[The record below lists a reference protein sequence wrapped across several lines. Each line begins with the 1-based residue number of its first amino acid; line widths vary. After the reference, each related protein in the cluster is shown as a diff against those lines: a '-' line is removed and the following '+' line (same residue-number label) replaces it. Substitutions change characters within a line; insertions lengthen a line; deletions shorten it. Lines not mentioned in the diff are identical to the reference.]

1 VAELNTCKSFNPWYL
16 LAMAI
21 GAMIGPWVV
30 MMQWWVQLSGPS
42 IGLAFTLVGIMCI
55 PIALVYGE
63 MTAMLPFTGGPFVYV
78 NSAFGKHAAFWST
91 WGLLLAY
98 LSVLGFLIM
107 AAIQLV
113 QYLWWPD
120 MTQLQLV
127 VIGII
132 VAILI
137 YLLAS
142 RSIIVSAT
150 AQFVMTV
157 LMLLVAVVVI
167 LMFTTHE
174 TFTTANWSP
183 FFATGMDGFFTGAA
197 LMITMYFGF
206 ELVPQFVQECNY
218 PARSFWKIILGS
230 LAFTIVFYSI
240 LPLVDSG
247 MLPWSELQNTEMV
260 DATIGGQL
268 FGRWFQYMVAG
279 VALLTIITTLTGFWL
294 ASARILFSMGQAR
307 ILPAWFDR
315 LNKSQTPGNASVV
328 ILGICIFFMVASG
341 TNWLPALLA
350 LMATGLGIAYTGSSL
365 AFLQLRRKYPQ
376 WVRPWRLPAGNLFGV
391 LAVLASLAIFY
402 FSAKYLDALMW
413 KVFAAYVAIGAII
426 WLVMIY
432 EARRNPENYAVKARQ
447 GVVEGAE

>member
-1 VAELNTCKSFNPWYL
+1 MAELNTCKSFNPWYL

-42 IGLAFTLVGIMCI
+42 IGLAFTLVGIMCV

-183 FFATGMDGFFTGAA
+183 FFATGTDGFFTGAA

-307 ILPAWFDR
+307 ILPAWFDK
-315 LNKSQTPGNASVV
+315 LNKSETPGNASVV
-328 ILGICIFFMVASG
+328 ILAICIFFMVASG
-341 TNWLPALLA
+341 TNWLAALLA

-376 WVRPWRLPAGNLFGV
+376 WARPWKLPAGNLFGV

-413 KVFAAYVAIGAII
+413 KVFAAYVAIGAVI

-432 EARRNPENYAVKARQ
+432 EARRNPENYAVNARQ
-447 GVVEGAE
+447 GLVEGSE

>member
-1 VAELNTCKSFNPWYL
+1 MAELNTCKSFNPWYL

-42 IGLAFTLVGIMCI
+42 IGLAFTLVGIMCV

-120 MTQLQLV
+120 MTQFQLV

-183 FFATGMDGFFTGAA
+183 FFATGTDGFFTGAA

-307 ILPAWFDR
+307 ILPAWFDK
-315 LNKSQTPGNASVV
+315 LNKNETPGNASVV
-328 ILGICIFFMVASG
+328 ILAICIFFMVASG
-341 TNWLPALLA
+341 TNWLAALLA

-376 WVRPWRLPAGNLFGV
+376 WVRPWKLPVGNLIGA

-402 FSAKYLDALMW
+402 FSAKYLDSLMW
-413 KVFAAYVAIGAII
+413 KVFAGYVAIGAVI
-426 WLVMIY
+426 WLVMLF
-432 EARRNPENYAVKARQ
+432 EARRNPENYAVDARQ
-447 GVVEGAE
+447 GTVEGAE

>member
-1 VAELNTCKSFNPWYL
+1 MAELNTCKSFNPWYL